1 MNNATTTRRRV
12 SATPAGKSGSRT
24 LLTADL
30 AQDKAAREFLRQ
42 ADLAAFLAA
51 GGRQKATTVET
62 PELLMQED
70 IRCMFDSHSWSDYA
84 GATL

>member
-1 MNNATTTRRRV
+1 MNNATNARPRFT
-12 SATPAGKSGSRT
+12 APAGKSGSRT

-51 GGRQKATTVET
+51 GGLQEATTVET
-62 PELLMQED
+62 PEVLMQLE
-70 IRCMFDSHSWSDYA
+70 IASLFDAHSWAEYA

>member
-1 MNNATTTRRRV
+1 MNNVTNARPRFTN
-12 SATPAGKSGSRT
+12 AAGKSGSRT

-30 AQDKAAREFLRQ
+30 AQDKAAREFLRK

-51 GGRQKATTVET
+51 GGLQEATTQET
-62 PELLMQED
+62 PDVLMQED
-70 IRCMFDSHSWSDYA
+70 IRCMFDAHSWNEYA

>member
-1 MNNATTTRRRV
+1 MNNATNARPRF
-12 SATPAGKSGSRT
+12 SAPAGKSGSRT

-30 AQDKAAREFLRQ
+30 AQDKASREFLRK

-51 GGRQKATTVET
+51 GGLQEATTVLT
-62 PELLMQED
+62 PELAMQED
-70 IRCMFDSHSWSDYA
+70 IRCMFDSHSWSEYA

>member
-1 MNNATTTRRRV
+1 MNNAINARPRFTN
-12 SATPAGKSGSRT
+12 AAGKSGSRT

-30 AQDKAAREFLRQ
+30 AQDKAGREALRK

-51 GGRQKATTVET
+51 GGLQEATIVLT
-62 PELLMQED
+62 PALAMQED
-70 IRCMFDSHSWSDYA
+70 IRCMFEANSWSEYA